1 VGVRARPRAAAYAA
15 VAAAC
20 LLLAACGHSSAKN
33 ETPAASGT
41 TTSATPAPT
50 TPTTATTTGTQP
62 KVAIRVYLVRD
73 GRVSPVRRL
82 VPSTPAIGQAALD
95 ELRSG
100 PTGDERSSGLSSAIG
115 SLRLA
120 GLAIKDGE
128 ADLGSLTHVSQL
140 AEAQIV
146 YTLMQFPTV
155 RKVRIGDDVL
165 DTSDLEDVTPVI
177 LIESPLPGE
186 TVTSPIT
193 VTGTSNTFE
202 ATMRVEVRRGSQVLT
217 GETVTAT
224 SGSGQRGTFSATL
237 DVDAAP
243 GPITLVAFEP
253 SAENGAPIHT
263 VTVPLTLSG

>member
-1 VGVRARPRAAAYAA
+1 MRRVLPLLLLA
-15 VAAAC
+15 VAAAG
-20 LLLAACGHSSAKN
+20 CGSSAKN
-33 ETPAASGT
+33 DTPVPPAT

-50 TPTTATTTGTQP
+50 TPSTATTTGTQP

-95 ELRSG
+95 ELRAG
-100 PTGDERSSGLSSAIG
+100 PTADERSSGLSTAIG
-115 SLRLA
+115 SLRLS
-120 GLAIKDGE
+120 GLSIKDGE
-128 ADLGSLTHVSQL
+128 ADLGALTHVSQL
-140 AEAQIV
+140 ASGQIV
-146 YTLMQFPTV
+146 YTLTQFPTV
-155 RKVRIGDDVL
+155 RKVRIGDEVL
-165 DTSDLEDVTPVI
+165 DRSDLEDVTPVI

-253 SAENGAPIHT
+253 SAENGQPIHT
-263 VTVPLTLSG
+263 VTVPLTLR

>member
-1 VGVRARPRAAAYAA
+1 VRRVLPLLLLA
-15 VAAAC
+15 VAAAG
-20 LLLAACGHSSAKN
+20 CGDSSDKN
-33 ETPAASGT
+33 DTPVPPAT

-50 TPTTATTTGTQP
+50 TPSTATTPGTQP

-82 VPSTPAIGQAALD
+82 VPSTQAIGQAALD
-95 ELRSG
+95 ELHAG
-100 PTGDERSSGLSSAIG
+100 PTADERSSGLSTAIG
-115 SLRLA
+115 SLRLS
-120 GLAIKDGE
+120 GLSIKDGE
-128 ADLGSLTHVSQL
+128 ADLGALTHVSQL
-140 AEAQIV
+140 AAGQIV
-146 YTLMQFPTV
+146 YTLTQFPTV
-155 RKVRIGDDVL
+155 RKVRIGDEVL
-165 DTSDLEDVTPVI
+165 DRSDLEDVTPVI

-186 TVTSPIT
+186 TVASPIT

-202 ATMRVEVRRGSQVLT
+202 ATMRIEVRRGSEVLT

-253 SAENGAPIHT
+253 SAENGRPIHT
-263 VTVPLTLSG
+263 VTVPLTLR